1 MPVDESKSRLR
12 SILESKTTQELEEL
26 LKLDFTNQDYSDSNA
41 EYLLTI
47 MEVIEEREQEARGG
61 IQEDNEAAWNELKEY
76 IALHDAESSD
86 TGENEVSVNDHEC
99 KSSTEQVPCKH
110 CPRLLRIGLI
120 AAIII
125 ILISAPAVAAK
136 WNFIYA
142 IAEWSKETFQFLIPN
157 QDMPVKQ
164 EDPFESIR
172 FAVTKYCNTNVI
184 PKWSPAG
191 SKPSGEMSVSE
202 REDRTRITGT
212 FKFDSLEFTIRVI
225 IHSTPPAGL
234 TMTYQTD
241 PTYEGTLD
249 LNGIEHRIYG
259 NMDNMTAMWINGL
272 AEVHIQGA
280 LSLEDMQTMIESI
293 YWE

>member
-110 CPRLLRIGLI
+110 CPRILRIGLI
-120 AAIII
+120 AATII
-125 ILISAPAVAAK
+125 ILISAPAVAGK

-157 QDMPVKQ
+157 QDMPPI
-164 EDPFESIR
+164 ETDPFETLR
-172 FAVTKYCNTNVI
+172 FSVLRYVDSKVI
-184 PKWSPAG
+184 PNWGPDGTES
-191 SKPSGEMSVSE
+191 SGELFVAE
-202 REDRTRITGT
+202 REDRTRIQGT
-212 FKFDSLEFTIRVI
+212 YIYDSSEFTIRVI
-225 IHSTPPAGL
+225 IHSTPPDGL

-259 NMDNMTAMWINGL
+259 NNANMSAMWINGL
-272 AEVHIQGA
+272 AEVYIQGA